1 MKVLKKILNEN
12 RRWVIFSLI
21 VSFAAI
27 GAQLFYTHVIGIL
40 VDRIVENEK
49 VLPSLVALLFL
60 LILGFASLNYL
71 SHMVGNYTSE
81 KASHSL
87 RMGYMRYLVRNTTS
101 PDLSA
106 DKAMSVIQGEL
117 ASTTDFLSNTFFFN
131 VSMVVTSIAVLIFL
145 LIENVILTIAILI
158 PTLLILIYVSLSGS
172 KLAKIAKAT
181 LAVKSR
187 MNKTAFGVVQNHP
200 IISVYEASA
209 FVEEKYEEELDAWG
223 KCIRKDDRLHAVL
236 NSISGLLSQV
246 PLLFLFL
253 VGGYMVVSGNLT
265 LGELVVFL
273 HLQSSVTGFL
283 MNTPIFIARFRTF
296 TSNLS
301 RIDIA

>member
-1 MKVLKKILNEN
+1 MKVLKKILKEN
-12 RRWVIFSLI
+12 RGWVIFSLF

-40 VDRIVENEK
+40 VDRIVENDK
-49 VLPSLVALLFL
+49 VISSLVVLLFL

-71 SHMVGNYTSE
+71 SHMVGHYTSE

-87 RMGYMRYLVRNTTS
+87 RMGYMRFLIRNAS
-101 PDLSA
+101 SDLSA

-117 ASTTDFLSNTFFFN
+117 ASTTDFLSNTFFSN
-131 VSMVVTSIAVLIFL
+131 VSMVITSIAVLIFL
-145 LIENVILTIAILI
+145 LIENLILTIAILI
-158 PTLLILIYVSLSGS
+158 PTFLILMYVSLSGS

-181 LAVKSR
+181 LAAKSR

-200 IISVYEASA
+200 VISVYEAGA
-209 FVEEKYEEELDAWG
+209 FVEEKYEEELNAWG

-253 VGGYMVVSGNLT
+253 IGGYMVVSGKLT
-265 LGELVVFL
+265 LGSLVVSCICR
-273 HLQSSVTGFL
+273 QV
-283 MNTPIFIARFRTF
+283 
-296 TSNLS
+296 
-301 RIDIA
+301 

>member
-1 MKVLKKILNEN
+1 MQVLKKILKEN
-12 RRWVIFSLI
+12 RGWVFISLI
-21 VSFAAI
+21 VSFMAI

-40 VDRIVENEK
+40 VDRIVDNEA
-49 VLPSLVALLFL
+49 VLPSLVVLLFL

-71 SHMVGNYTSE
+71 NHMVGNYTAE

-87 RMGYMRYLVRNTTS
+87 RMGYMRYLIRNAS
-101 PDLSA
+101 SSNLST

-181 LAVKSR
+181 LAAKSR

-200 IISVYEASA
+200 VISVYGASA
-209 FVEEKYEEELDAWG
+209 FVEEKFEEELTVWG
-223 KCIRKDDRLHAVL
+223 QYMKKDDRLHAVL

-253 VGGYMVVSGNLT
+253 IGGYMVVSGKLT

-283 MNTPIFIARFRTF
+283 MNTPIFIAHFRTF

-301 RIDIA
+301 RIDVV

>member
-1 MKVLKKILNEN
+1 MKVLKKILKEN
-12 RRWVIFSLI
+12 RGWVVFSLFI
-21 VSFAAI
+21 SFAAI
-27 GAQLFYTHVIGIL
+27 GAQLFYTHMIGIL
-40 VDRIVENEK
+40 VDRIVENDK
-49 VLPSLVALLFL
+49 VLPSLVVLLFL

-71 SHMVGNYTSE
+71 SHMVGHYASE
-81 KASHSL
+81 KAAHSL
-87 RMGYMRYLVRNTTS
+87 RMGYMRYLIRNNS
-101 PDLSA
+101 ADLSA

-131 VSMVVTSIAVLIFL
+131 ISMVITSIAVLIFL
-145 LIENVILTIAILI
+145 LIENLILTIALLI
-158 PTLLILIYVSLSGS
+158 PTLLILVYVSLSGS

-181 LAVKSR
+181 LAAKSR

-200 IISVYEASA
+200 VISVYEAGA
-209 FVEEKYEEELDAWG
+209 FVEEKYEEELNAWG

-253 VGGYMVVSGNLT
+253 IGGYMVVSGKLT
-265 LGELVVFL
+265 LGSLVVFL
-273 HLQSSVTGFL
+273 HLQASVTGFL
-283 MNTPIFIARFRTF
+283 MNTPIFIAHFRTF